1 MTMRRCSC
9 NIASDLLPK
18 ISLILLRH
26 PLSSPWKRGDFAG
39 ARLKVQAKA
48 AMFIQEIKCPI
59 PTNLLL
65 VLERALQLLAFE
77 STKTA
82 YNLHCN
88 LLRVKVGLENWDA
101 QRT

>member
-1 MTMRRCSC
+1 MQRCSC

-18 ISLILLRH
+18 INLILLLH
-26 PLSSPWKRGDFAG
+26 PLSYEREVILQLPDSI
-39 ARLKVQAKA
+39 VQAKA
-48 AMFIQEIKCPI
+48 AMFIQEIECPT
-59 PTNLLL
+59 PANLSL